1 MPVVVVIQVFKLG
14 SKLFLIAMTSFVV
27 YILMSVVLGLGEV
40 QPIVKK
46 VKDVVLG
53 AIKINDKYL

>member
-1 MPVVVVIQVFKLG
+1 
-14 SKLFLIAMTSFVV
+14 MTSFVV